1 MSFSQ
6 TCQRCALFTVKFM
19 AWNSLT
25 CLILHVISNK
35 SAGFLISGSDILEKV
50 YHNLSQFYQSARRD
64 QGNLQQLSEVR
75 GFHRPSIHFYSWKLC
90 RRLVDWFQFVFL
102 LILFHS
108 AYPVL
113 LEEGEQVSDNV
124 YKLRIPWKG
133 EIVMYLVKKKDLM
146 EYFHLCNFQAERE
159 KPEASLM
166 TSLNWP
172 RIEKDSKI

>member
-64 QGNLQQLSEVR
+64 QGNFQQLSEVR

-90 RRLVDWFQFVFL
+90 RRLVCWLISVCIPFNIISFSISSFVRGRWTAYSKFL
-102 LILFHS
+102 IMCI
-108 AYPVL
+108 Y
-113 LEEGEQVSDNV
+113 
-124 YKLRIPWKG
+124 
-133 EIVMYLVKKKDLM
+133 
-146 EYFHLCNFQAERE
+146 
-159 KPEASLM
+159 
-166 TSLNWP
+166 
-172 RIEKDSKI
+172 